1 MTMRLSSRSVRQWT
15 SSGISSALRGA
26 RLTMPVLTISGKY
39 GTGEN
44 MRLKIQSSA
53 DKGEV
58 LTGEQPVIID
68 RGLFDAVQARL
79 NEQVNN
85 HKATKTKSEA
95 MLVGRIFDDRGNPM
109 TPTHARKW
117 LASSISS

>member
-1 MTMRLSSRSVRQWT
+1 
-15 SSGISSALRGA
+15 
-26 RLTMPVLTISGKY
+26 MPVLTISGKY